1 MLRADR
7 AWANTHALDFTDLI
21 GLDRWRWT
29 VVMVRCHPRPEL
41 LAMADRPREAGCWL
55 AI

>member
-1 MLRADR
+1 MLRADD
-7 AWANTHALDFTDLI
+7 AGANTHALGFTDLI
-21 GLDRWRWT
+21 GRDRRRWT

-41 LAMADRPREAGCWL
+41 LAMADRPREAGRWL